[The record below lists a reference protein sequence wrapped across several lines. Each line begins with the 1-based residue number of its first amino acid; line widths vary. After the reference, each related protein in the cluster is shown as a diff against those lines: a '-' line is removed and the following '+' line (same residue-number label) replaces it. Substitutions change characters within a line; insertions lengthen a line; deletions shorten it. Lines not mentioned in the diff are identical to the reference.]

1 MPSELDPL
9 YWQAV
14 RWLVAAV
21 FTAALAHKLVSLA
34 AFETVMR
41 DYRLLPANTA
51 PAAARLVVLMEA
63 AVVAGLVTGIGLAW
77 AAGLAVLLLA
87 VYGGAMA
94 VNLARGRRDL
104 DCGCFG
110 AAAGAGNRHSLSG
123 WLLLR
128 NGTLGAL
135 TLLLFVPASGR
146 ALTGLDLANIAAA
159 AATGFLLYTAA
170 DQLMANAPRL
180 ASGLR

>member
-21 FTAALAHKLVSLA
+21 FMAALAHKLVSLA

-63 AVVAGLVTGIGLAW
+63 EI
-77 AAGLAVLLLA
+77 
-87 VYGGAMA
+87 
-94 VNLARGRRDL
+94 
-104 DCGCFG
+104 
-110 AAAGAGNRHSLSG
+110 
-123 WLLLR
+123 
-128 NGTLGAL
+128 
-135 TLLLFVPASGR
+135 GR
-146 ALTGLDLANIAAA
+146 AHV
-159 AATGFLLYTAA
+159 
-170 DQLMANAPRL
+170 
-180 ASGLR
+180 